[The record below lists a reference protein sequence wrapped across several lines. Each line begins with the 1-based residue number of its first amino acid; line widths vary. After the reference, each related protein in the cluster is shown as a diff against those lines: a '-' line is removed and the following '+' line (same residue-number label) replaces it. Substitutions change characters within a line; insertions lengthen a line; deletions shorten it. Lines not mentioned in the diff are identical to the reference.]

1 MNYKSYFLISML
13 FIFTFMSIFTV
24 KVSYADGAE
33 TGLVAHYTFDG
44 DVKDSSGN
52 GNDGRSIGEIS
63 FVDGKIGKGAKFDGS
78 SYIQVGDSSDLDLT
92 NAFTF
97 SVWLYKEKP
106 LGDGVRM
113 PVICKGESD
122 DFWEAPYRLILGY
135 GSTHA
140 EICLIAPEQNESA
153 EHSSDASVPTQNWTH
168 LVVTWDG
175 TRATF
180 FKNGAISTVIRT
192 NINTIYFN
200 DHDLLIGA
208 DTVDGNFYHGI
219 MDDLRIYNKALSDVE
234 VRALY
239 ESQSTTP
246 TTQPQTPPDPSIAVP
261 QGLMA
266 YYAFDGNFNDTS
278 GYGNNGSPIG
288 NVPFVDGKV
297 GKAAKFDGASY
308 VFVKDNDSLDLP
320 DAFTFCAWLC
330 KEPQDEGRTAILCK
344 GETDGFF
351 DVPYRYFLGYGADYP
366 EICLIDELQSSSEEH
381 HSNTIVENNQW
392 THVSVSWDGRNVRF
406 YKNGVLSDPPIETEY
421 ITSMLCNDQNLVI
434 GMDSVARTF
443 YKGIID
449 ELRIYNRALSDAE
462 IKTVYDVKP
471 AAAAPTTPTPVTT
484 PAAPGQ
490 LSDLKPTTPGLP
502 EEPTTSI
509 ILQID
514 NPKMVQN
521 GIEKE
526 IDPGYGTKPIVLNGR
541 TLLPV
546 RAIIESL
553 RGTVGWDQA
562 EQKVTLEVNDS
573 TIIMWIGRTDY
584 LVNGVTHTLD
594 VAPIVINGRTL
605 LPIRALLENIGY
617 VVEWNNDYKAVIIV
631 STD

>member
-246 TTQPQTPPDPSIAVP
+246 PHNHKPPDPSIAVP
-261 QGLMA
+261 KGLWHTMLSMGILMIHQATATMA
-266 YYAFDGNFNDTS
+266 
-278 GYGNNGSPIG
+278 
-288 NVPFVDGKV
+288 
-297 GKAAKFDGASY
+297 
-308 VFVKDNDSLDLP
+308 
-320 DAFTFCAWLC
+320 
-330 KEPQDEGRTAILCK
+330 
-344 GETDGFF
+344 
-351 DVPYRYFLGYGADYP
+351 
-366 EICLIDELQSSSEEH
+366 
-381 HSNTIVENNQW
+381 
-392 THVSVSWDGRNVRF
+392 
-406 YKNGVLSDPPIETEY
+406 VL
-421 ITSMLCNDQNLVI
+421 
-434 GMDSVARTF
+434 
-443 YKGIID
+443 
-449 ELRIYNRALSDAE
+449 
-462 IKTVYDVKP
+462 
-471 AAAAPTTPTPVTT
+471 
-484 PAAPGQ
+484 
-490 LSDLKPTTPGLP
+490 
-502 EEPTTSI
+502 
-509 ILQID
+509 
-514 NPKMVQN
+514 
-521 GIEKE
+521 
-526 IDPGYGTKPIVLNGR
+526 
-541 TLLPV
+541 
-546 RAIIESL
+546 
-553 RGTVGWDQA
+553 
-562 EQKVTLEVNDS
+562 
-573 TIIMWIGRTDY
+573 
-584 LVNGVTHTLD
+584 
-594 VAPIVINGRTL
+594 
-605 LPIRALLENIGY
+605 
-617 VVEWNNDYKAVIIV
+617 
-631 STD
+631 

>member
-366 EICLIDELQSSSEEH
+366 EICLIDELQSNSAEH
-381 HSNTIVENNQW
+381 YSNTIVENNQW

-406 YKNGVLSDPPIETEY
+406 YKNGVLSDPPMETEY

>member
-1 MNYKSYFLISML
+1 
-13 FIFTFMSIFTV
+13 
-24 KVSYADGAE
+24 
-33 TGLVAHYTFDG
+33 
-44 DVKDSSGN
+44 
-52 GNDGRSIGEIS
+52 
-63 FVDGKIGKGAKFDGS
+63 
-78 SYIQVGDSSDLDLT
+78 
-92 NAFTF
+92 
-97 SVWLYKEKP
+97 
-106 LGDGVRM
+106 
-113 PVICKGESD
+113 
-122 DFWEAPYRLILGY
+122 
-135 GSTHA
+135 
-140 EICLIAPEQNESA
+140 
-153 EHSSDASVPTQNWTH
+153 
-168 LVVTWDG
+168 
-175 TRATF
+175 
-180 FKNGAISTVIRT
+180 
-192 NINTIYFN
+192 
-200 DHDLLIGA
+200 
-208 DTVDGNFYHGI
+208 
-219 MDDLRIYNKALSDVE
+219 
-234 VRALY
+234 
-239 ESQSTTP
+239 
-246 TTQPQTPPDPSIAVP
+246 
-261 QGLMA
+261 MA